1 MNVPAPMTTRFT
13 ELLGIDYPVVQEGL
27 GPYRSV
33 ALPAAVSNAGGLG
46 TLCIPGLTEGVEQ
59 GSRHLREFIE
69 ELCSLTDKP
78 FAVNVPVGTTSD
90 GEVLPFSR
98 AYVQAVVDA
107 ARDPEIARRLKAI
120 TTSAGPPGVVRG
132 LIADSGLVH
141 IHKVGGT
148 RQALRAQRDGVDV
161 ILASGYEAGG
171 HTHTRPVH
179 TFVLVPSVAEA
190 VDIPVVL
197 AGGARDGR
205 SLAASLAMGADAVAM
220 GTRFVVTRENTD
232 WHPAY
237 AEAILAAGEGDDIL
251 FNAIYG
257 PSRALPSDG
266 INELAQIV
274 AEGTMDVH
282 ELTAWKDE
290 RLIGAMRDGKLAQG
304 LLPAGQV
311 SGAITDWVSVAEF
324 VPAVVREAREII
336 RDLYARL
343 GADASTSGASHERG
357 NHAAGR

>member
-1 MNVPAPMTTRFT
+1 MTAPEPMTTPFT

-46 TLCIPGLTEGVEQ
+46 TLCIPGLTEGVEL
-59 GSRHLREFIE
+59 GSKHLREYIE
-69 ELCSLTDKP
+69 ELCGLTDKP
-78 FAVNVPVGTTSD
+78 FAVNVPVGSAAD
-90 GEVLPFSR
+90 GEVLPFSA
-98 AYVQAVVDA
+98 AYVQAVVNA
-107 ARDPEIARRLKAI
+107 VQDPEIARRLRAI
-120 TTSAGPPGVVRG
+120 TTSAGPPGPFRAM
-132 LIADSGLVH
+132 IADSGLVH
-141 IHKVGGT
+141 IHKVGST
-148 RQALRAQRDGVDV
+148 RQALRAQQDGVDA

-220 GTRFVVTRENTD
+220 GTRFVAARENTD

-237 AEAILAAGEGDDIL
+237 AEAILAAREGDDVL
-251 FNAIYG
+251 FQAIYG

-266 INELAQIV
+266 IAELAELV
-274 AEGTMDVH
+274 AKGELDTH

-290 RLIGAMRDGKLAQG
+290 RLIGAMRDGALAPG
-304 LLPAGQV
+304 LLPAGQI
-311 SGAITDWVSVAEF
+311 SGAITEWVSVAEF

-336 RDLYARL
+336 RDLHARL
-343 GADASTSGASHERG
+343 GGQEAPD
-357 NHAAGR
+357 AAGR

>member
-1 MNVPAPMTTRFT
+1 MNVPEPMNTRFT
-13 ELLGIDYPVVQEGL
+13 ELVGVDYPVVQEGL

-46 TLCIPGLTEGVEQ
+46 TLCIPGLTEGVEL
-59 GSRHLREFIE
+59 GSRHLREYIE
-69 ELCSLTDKP
+69 ELCALTDKP
-78 FAVNVPVGTTSD
+78 FAVNVPVGSASD
-90 GEVLPFSR
+90 GEVLPFSA
-98 AYVQAVVDA
+98 AYVRTVVEA
-107 ARDPEIARRLKAI
+107 AQDPEIARRLRAI
-120 TTSAGPPGVVRG
+120 TTSAGPPGAFREM
-132 LIADSGLVH
+132 IADSGLVH
-141 IHKVGGT
+141 IHKVGST
-148 RQALRAQRDGVDV
+148 RQALRAQQDGVDA

-220 GTRFVVTRENTD
+220 GTRFVAARENTD

-237 AEAILAAGEGDDIL
+237 AEAILAAREGDDVL
-251 FNAIYG
+251 FHAIYG

-266 INELAQIV
+266 IAELADLV
-274 AEGTMDVH
+274 AQGEMDVR

-290 RLIGAMRDGKLAQG
+290 RLIGAMRDGELAPG
-304 LLPAGQV
+304 LLPAGQI
-311 SGAITDWVSVAEF
+311 SGAINEWITVADF
-324 VPAVVREAREII
+324 VPAVVREARDII
-336 RDLYARL
+336 RDLHARL
-343 GADASTSGASHERG
+343 GDETTSVVVEEARD
-357 NHAAGR
+357 AAGR